1 MRVMQTGTVGYSLR
15 PRMPDAPDKPPFAPT
30 FEDVYLEHFA
40 YVWHSLRR
48 LGIAV
53 ADLPDATHDAFI
65 AVHRSLAKYDPARP
79 VRPWLFGIA
88 FRVASDR
95 RQRDRSAREVVHE
108 AMEIADTKPLAD
120 QQLSDEQTRAIVLE
134 ALTALDVER
143 RAVIILHDIDEVP
156 IAEIARVLEVP
167 DKTLYS
173 RLRIAREQFAAAIR
187 RAKLRHGER

>member
-1 MRVMQTGTVGYSLR
+1 MHTVQTHTLGYSSR
-15 PRMPDAPDKPPFAPT
+15 QRMTDAPHPLPFAPSL
-30 FEDVYLEHFA
+30 EDVYRDQFA

-48 LGIAV
+48 LGIGV
-53 ADLPDATHDAFI
+53 ADLPDVTHDAFI

-79 VRPWLFGIA
+79 IRPWLFGIA

-95 RQRDRSAREVVHE
+95 RKRDRTAREVVHD
-108 AMEIADTKPLAD
+108 ALEIPDAKPLAD
-120 QQLSDEQTRAIVLE
+120 QQLSDEQTRAMVLE
-134 ALTALDVER
+134 ALQDLDVER
-143 RAVIILHDIDEVP
+143 RAVIILHDIDGVP
-156 IAEIARVLEVP
+156 ITEIARVLEVP